1 MINVFNAG
9 STEQKKK
16 ITFIAIYATV
26 AVIVCLLAALLITQA
41 VANKNTPDISGGD
54 AGDPADN
61 YTTETV
67 SDAQIHSGSLVLVNG
82 EYKWTIEDDPSMVLI
97 FEKYPKIPCVIAYPK
112 TYKADA
118 TALAAFNQ
126 MMVDAYKNISN
137 AEIEVNAAYRNFE
150 DQVLYSSTP
159 AGESEFH
166 TGMAFR
172 LVHSSESEKGV
183 PINDATLNG
192 KYNWL
197 YENAHKYGFIVRYPE
212 KKAAITGQD
221 GISHIFR
228 YVGVAH
234 ATYIY
239 ENDLCLEEYLK
250 LLRDTYTYES
260 PLAIKG
266 ADGKSYQVYY
276 AEADESSSITVS
288 ARYGYEISGDNM
300 NGYIVTMGKSQKST
314 KN

>member
-1 MINVFNAG
+1 
-9 STEQKKK
+9 
-16 ITFIAIYATV
+16 
-26 AVIVCLLAALLITQA
+26 
-41 VANKNTPDISGGD
+41 
-54 AGDPADN
+54 
-61 YTTETV
+61 
-67 SDAQIHSGSLVLVNG
+67 
-82 EYKWTIEDDPSMVLI
+82 
-97 FEKYPKIPCVIAYPK
+97 
-112 TYKADA
+112 
-118 TALAAFNQ
+118 
-126 MMVDAYKNISN
+126 
-137 AEIEVNAAYRNFE
+137 
-150 DQVLYSSTP
+150 
-159 AGESEFH
+159 
-166 TGMAFR
+166 MAFR
-172 LVHSSESEKGV
+172 LVHSSESEKSV
-183 PINDATLNG
+183 PINDATLKG

-250 LLRDTYTYES
+250 LLRDTYTYEN

-288 ARYGYEISGDNM
+288 TRYSYEISGDNM